1 MNINKY
7 PLITLFMIMS
17 VTLALAQSGT
27 EYPLFIEMQEEVSRD
42 NSPQL
47 LAEMFSLQ
55 ANDEL
60 RLRSQKMDPLGFRHD
75 TYQQFYKGVKV
86 ENGTYKVHSKNG
98 MIKTMSGNYRH
109 IFVDININPSL
120 SESAALQFAINAIGA
135 QKYVWDTDGG
145 SAPYSELVIH
155 ADHKGYFQPSL
166 TYKFEITAVEPF
178 SHNAVFVNAHTGQ
191 VVEIIDLVCTI
202 DSPATGNSLYE
213 GPVDF
218 TADFTGSFYRLRQTT
233 DGDGINT
240 RDLNNGT
247 SPSQATDFTNPTSD
261 FGSSDETAVQLH
273 YAAEQSHRYFVE
285 EHGRNSYDGLGSVL
299 NGYAHYGNNV
309 ANAFWSH
316 SFSTN
321 TGYMSFG
328 DGNGST
334 ILPLVTSDIVGHELM
349 HGVEQ
354 TAYGIGSSNE
364 SRALAESFSDIF
376 GENIERYI
384 KGSNNWIMGD
394 ESFVA
399 ANGIRNMMDP
409 KSKNHPDT
417 YEGEF
422 WAQSGF
428 HNRGEVQ
435 NKWYYILSQ
444 GEAGVNDNGDSY
456 DVTGIGM
463 DKAVDIAYRNVNV
476 YMTPASQFADAR
488 TGAIQAAI
496 DLFGAGSP
504 EVIATTNAWYAVGVG
519 DPFPTGDNEPP
530 SVPGNLTAS
539 NITQTSA
546 DLSWTASTD
555 NTGVTGY
562 NVYID
567 DVLNGNTTNLN
578 YPLTGLAPNTTY
590 NIKVTSLDAA
600 ANESD
605 PATTSVTTLPLD
617 TQPPSVPTNLTASNI
632 TQNSADLTWNASSD
646 NVGVTAYNIY
656 VNGSL
661 DGTSTNA
668 SYSLSGL
675 SPNTTYS
682 VGVSALDAAGNE
694 SGQATT
700 SVTTL
705 PSDTQAPSVPTNLTA
720 SSITQNSADLSWNAS
735 SDNVGVTA
743 YNIYVNGSLD
753 GTSTNTSYSLS
764 GLSPSTTYSIGVSA
778 LDAAGNE
785 SGQATGSFTT
795 LSPTYCNANGND
807 SNGEWIQSISV
818 GAFSNN
824 SGNNGGYGNFTN
836 QTINVDP
843 GQSYNITLTPG
854 FAGGA
859 FNEYWIVWID
869 YNQDGDFTDVGE
881 TVFNPGSSTSVIN
894 GTINISASASGS
906 TRMRIAMQWNGIPS
920 SCGTFQYGEVEDYT
934 VSFDGSSGGDTQ
946 APSTPTNLTASNTT
960 QTSTNLS
967 WNASSDNVGVT
978 GYRVYIDGNLDGTT
992 ASTSYAVSGLS
1003 AGTTYLMEVSAIDAA
1018 GNESG
1023 RAATNVTTQSSSDT
1037 EAPST
1042 PTNLTA
1048 SGTTQTSTN
1057 LSWNASS
1064 DNVGVAGYR
1073 VYVNGSLN
1081 GTTAGTTYAVTG
1093 LTAATTYLMEVSAF
1107 DAAGN
1112 ESGRAATNV
1121 TTEDDGG
1128 TPTYCNSQSSNSN
1141 FEWIQSVAIGNF
1153 NNNSGN
1159 DGGYGDYTGQT
1170 VNATAG
1176 NSYNITL
1183 TPGFAGTAYAEQ
1195 WRIWIDFNRDGDFT
1209 DAGELAFDS
1218 NFPQT
1223 NAVSGSINIPAS
1235 ASGTTRMRISMK
1247 WNGPATSCESYQYGE
1262 VEDYSISFSGGGG
1275 GGDTEA
1281 PSTPTNLTASNT
1293 TQISTELSWN
1303 ASTDNVGVTGYRVY
1317 VDGSLDG
1324 TTASTT
1330 YSVTGLTAS
1339 TTYLMEVS
1347 AVDAA
1352 GNESGRAATNV
1363 TTEDDGG
1370 NEPTYCDAQGQNSNF
1385 EWIQSVAI
1393 GGFSNNSGNNGGYGD
1408 YTGQTV
1414 NVSAGNAYNITLTP
1428 GFAGTAYAE
1437 QWRIWIDFNRDG
1449 DFTDAGEQVFDS
1461 NFPQVNPVNG
1471 SINIPGSA
1479 SGTTRMRIAMK
1490 WNAAP
1495 TSCESFQYGEV
1506 EDYTIA
1512 IGSSAQ
1518 LSAISG
1524 QAEDV
1529 KRPGLSNLERPN
1541 AINNH
1546 SDRMLE
1552 GVVLYPNPVVNQLRV
1567 MLPQGVEA
1575 MRIVALNG
1583 AVVKEFTVFEKSN
1596 FIDVTDLN
1604 NGVYFLQVQT
1614 ADQVFTKRFVKQQ

>member
-1 MNINKY
+1 MDFVA
-7 PLITLFMIMS
+7 PAARITTTDITGSGGYTPGDYTDSFNGTSSACPFAAGIG
-17 VTLALAQSGT
+17 ALVLS
-27 EYPLFIEMQEEVSRD
+27 Y
-42 NSPQL
+42 SPGL
-47 LAEMFSLQ
+47 SP
-55 ANDEL
+55 DEL
-60 RLRSQKMDPLGFRHD
+60 R
-75 TYQQFYKGVKV
+75 
-86 ENGTYKVHSKNG
+86 
-98 MIKTMSGNYRH
+98 
-109 IFVDININPSL
+109 DI
-120 SESAALQFAINAIGA
+120 
-135 QKYVWDTDGG
+135 
-145 SAPYSELVIH
+145 
-155 ADHKGYFQPSL
+155 
-166 TYKFEITAVEPF
+166 
-178 SHNAVFVNAHTGQ
+178 
-191 VVEIIDLVCTI
+191 
-202 DSPATGNSLYE
+202 
-213 GPVDF
+213 
-218 TADFTGSFYRLRQTT
+218 LRQTSV
-233 DGDGINT
+233 DIGAPGYD
-240 RDLNNGT
+240 
-247 SPSQATDFTNPTSD
+247 
-261 FGSSDETAVQLH
+261 
-273 YAAEQSHRYFVE
+273 AE
-285 EHGRNSYDGLGSVL
+285 
-299 NGYAHYGNNV
+299 
-309 ANAFWSH
+309 
-316 SFSTN
+316 
-321 TGYMSFG
+321 TGYG
-328 DGNGST
+328 RLD
-334 ILPLVTSDIVGHELM
+334 
-349 HGVEQ
+349 
-354 TAYGIGSSNE
+354 AAA
-364 SRALAESFSDIF
+364 AL
-376 GENIERYI
+376 N
-384 KGSNNWIMGD
+384 
-394 ESFVA
+394 
-399 ANGIRNMMDP
+399 
-409 KSKNHPDT
+409 
-417 YEGEF
+417 
-422 WAQSGF
+422 
-428 HNRGEVQ
+428 
-435 NKWYYILSQ
+435 
-444 GEAGVNDNGDSY
+444 
-456 DVTGIGM
+456 
-463 DKAVDIAYRNVNV
+463 
-476 YMTPASQFADAR
+476 ASIPCSLDA
-488 TGAIQAAI
+488 
-496 DLFGAGSP
+496 
-504 EVIATTNAWYAVGVG
+504 
-519 DPFPTGDNEPP
+519 
-530 SVPGNLTAS
+530 PGNLSAS
-539 NITQTSA
+539 NITDNSFN
-546 DLSWTASTD
+546 LSWNTVSGAASYTVTIDGDASTVFGTSFTA
-555 NTGVTGY
+555 TGLTPGTTYACSVAANCSGGGSGSPSSINVT
-562 NVYID
+562 
-567 DVLNGNTTNLN
+567 TTNS
-578 YPLTGLAPNTTY
+578 A
-590 NIKVTSLDAA
+590 
-600 ANESD
+600 
-605 PATTSVTTLPLD
+605 D
-617 TQPPSVPTNLTASNI
+617 TQPPSTPTNLTASNTTPTSTDLTWNASTDNVGVTGYRVYVDGNLETTTANTNYTVTGLSAGTTYNMEVSAI
-632 TQNSADLTWNASSD
+632 DAAGNESGRASTNVTTPTPDTQAPSVPTNLVASNVTQNSTDLSWDASTDNVGVTGYRVYVDGNLEATTANTNYTVTGLSAGTTYNMEVSAIDAAGNESGRASTNVTTPTPDTQAPSVPTNLVASNVTQNSAGLSWNASSD
-646 NVGVTAYNIY
+646 NVGVTGYNVY
-656 VNGSL
+656 LNGNL
-661 DGTSTNA
+661 LGDTPNTNFN
-668 SYSLSGL
+668 LTGL
-675 SPNTTYS
+675 SPETTYN

-700 SVTTL
+700 S
-705 PSDTQAPSVPTNLTA
+705 
-720 SSITQNSADLSWNAS
+720 
-735 SDNVGVTA
+735 
-743 YNIYVNGSLD
+743 
-753 GTSTNTSYSLS
+753 
-764 GLSPSTTYSIGVSA
+764 
-778 LDAAGNE
+778 
-785 SGQATGSFTT
+785 FTT
-795 LSPTYCNANGND
+795 TPVVYCDANGND
-807 SNGEWIQSISV
+807 SGNEWIQSVSI

-881 TVFNPGSSTSVIN
+881 TVFNPGSSTSFIN

-1042 PTNLTA
+1042 PTNLSA

-1064 DNVGVAGYR
+1064 DNVGVTGYR

-1093 LTAATTYLMEVSAF
+1093 LTAGTTYLMEVSAF

-1128 TPTYCNSQSSNSN
+1128 GTPTYCNSQASNSN
-1141 FEWIQSVAIGNF
+1141 FEWIQSVAIGDF
-1153 NNNSGN
+1153 SNNSGN

-1281 PSTPTNLTASNT
+1281 PSTPTNLIASNT

-1393 GGFSNNSGNNGGYGD
+1393 GAFSNNSGNNGGYGD

-1428 GFAGTAYAE
+1428 GFSGTAYAE

-1529 KRPGLSNLERPN
+1529 KRPGLSNLDRPN

-1546 SDRMLE
+1546 SSRMLE

-1575 MRIVALNG
+1575 MRIVGMNG
-1583 AVVKEFTVFEKSN
+1583 AVVKEFAVFEKSN